1 MIDNKHYTV
10 SEITEMFNVE
20 DKTVR
25 KWINEG
31 KLFAVQLAGTTI
43 RIPESELHYFY
54 GRSQAWGWKE

>member
-10 SEITEMFNVE
+10 NEITEMFNVE

-31 KLFAVQLAGTTI
+31 KLLAVQLAGTTI
-43 RIPESELHYFY
+43 RIPESELQCFY
-54 GRSQAWGWKE
+54 RRSQSWGWK